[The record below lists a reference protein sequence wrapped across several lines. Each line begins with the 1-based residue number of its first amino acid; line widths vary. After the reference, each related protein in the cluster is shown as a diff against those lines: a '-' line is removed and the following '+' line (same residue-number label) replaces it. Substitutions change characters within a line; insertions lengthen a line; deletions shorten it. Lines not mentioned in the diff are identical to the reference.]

1 MPGENAIYTSRWYI
15 PDVLHLAPE
24 PTNAAGNSQSDN
36 HVKSN
41 LILVEDVGFC
51 LSAQSCQSEI
61 CHSGTSGSKA
71 C

>member
-36 HVKSN
+36 NVKSN
-41 LILVEDVGFC
+41 LILVEDVGFLPFSSK
-51 LSAQSCQSEI
+51 LSI
-61 CHSGTSGSKA
+61 RNLPFRYIRF
-71 C
+71 